1 MNAYILVIYLIS
13 PYGVSIQSA
22 QEFVNQQ
29 SCQVIANS
37 VNQDVKRSGQNSL
50 KAVCNT
56 KNNYLDLQSEF
67 PNF

>member
-1 MNAYILVIYLIS
+1 VIYLIG
-13 PYGVSIQSA
+13 PAGISIQST
-22 QEFVNQQ
+22 QEFAKQQ
-29 SCQVIANS
+29 ACQVIANS

-50 KAVCNT
+50 MAVCNT

>member
-13 PYGVSIQSA
+13 PTGVSIQST

-29 SCQVIANS
+29 ACQVIANS

-50 KAVCNT
+50 KAVCNP
-56 KNNYLDLQSEF
+56 KN
-67 PNF
+67 